1 MKETGRERVSRVSEI
16 DGEGRS
22 EGGTGRGGGSWI
34 GEQMRSTIAK
44 PDVLRLLIP
53 SMADS
58 IIHRF
63 ANSSNI
69 GAACGGGDGGGGGG
83 GGGGAAAA
91 AAVAVAL
98 HNPFGTSLEAS

>member
-1 MKETGRERVSRVSEI
+1 MKETGRERVPVYRTER
-16 DGEGRS
+16 DGQKEPGK
-22 EGGTGRGGGSWI
+22 GGGSGREGGFWI

-69 GAACGGGDGGGGGG
+69 GAADGGGGG
-83 GGGGAAAA
+83 